1 MKLNISYPTNGTQ
14 KTIEI
19 DDEHRIRVFY
29 DKRIGQEV
37 EGDAVGDEFKGYVFK
52 IAGGNDK
59 QGFPMKQGVL
69 LPTRVKLLLS
79 QGHSCYRPRRT
90 GERKRKSV
98 RGAIVGPDLAVLAL
112 VIVKKGDAELEGL
125 TDNTVPKRLGP
136 KRANHIRKFF
146 GLSQDDDVRDFVI
159 KREVTKGEKT
169 FTKSPKIQR
178 LVTPQRLQRKRH
190 QRALKVKNAQ
200 AQREAAA
207 EYAQLLAKRLG
218 ERKAEKAEI
227 RKRRASSLKA

>member
-1 MKLNISYPTNGTQ
+1 MKLNISYPVNGTQ
-14 KTIEI
+14 KTIEV
-19 DDEHRIRVFY
+19 DDEHRVRVFY

-37 EGDAVGDEFKGYVFK
+37 NGEAVGDEFKGYVFK

-69 LPTRVKLLLS
+69 LPTRVKLLMAK
-79 QGHSCYRPRRT
+79 GTSCYRPRRN

-112 VIVKKGDAELEGL
+112 IITKKGDQEIEGI
-125 TDNTVPKRLGP
+125 TNESVPKRLGP
-136 KRANHIRKFF
+136 KRANNIRKFF
-146 GLSQDDDVRDFVI
+146 GLTKDDDVRDFVI
-159 KREVTKGEKT
+159 RREVVKGDKTYTKA
-169 FTKSPKIQR
+169 PKIQR

-190 QRALKVKNAQ
+190 QRALKVRNAQ

-207 EYAQLLAKRLG
+207 EYAQLLAKRLT
-218 ERKAEKAEI
+218 EKKAEKAEE

>member
-1 MKLNISYPTNGTQ
+1 MNISFPTNGTQ

-19 DDEHRIRVFY
+19 DDEHRIRAFY

-69 LPTRVKLLLS
+69 LPTRVRLLLS

-98 RGAIVGPDLAVLAL
+98 RGAIVGPDLAVLAV
-112 VIVKKGDAELEGL
+112 VIVKKGEGELEGL

-136 KRANHIRKFF
+136 KRANHIRNFY
-146 GLSQDDDVRDFVI
+146 GLSKDDDVRDFVI

-178 LVTPQRLQRKRH
+178 LVTPQRLQRKRY